1 MAFGWD
7 KVGKGI
13 GRHRGE
19 ERGMMLVC
27 YLAGSG
33 DRITEEDIQCSRVH
47 LKFGK
52 WQNKPLKI
60 GMPRSHFRMIP
71 GTKLEPLKIAKIGQR
86 ARLYADRD
94 PGHLLAFEIRW

>member
-1 MAFGWD
+1 GVKDCQGDNWWD

-33 DRITEEDIQCSRVH
+33 DRT
-47 LKFGK
+47 LKEMYSVPR
-52 WQNKPLKI
+52 PLKI
-60 GMPRSHFRMIP
+60 GMPRSCSGMIP
-71 GTKLEPLKIAKIGQR
+71 GTKLELLKIAKTRQR